1 MKTNQPPQFTPQE
14 QSEMSALASAMI
26 VSNYNAVWFQ
36 NQLEDILKGFDRK
49 GLKAKSTDYQRGQL
63 KMWFSQIFNINNR
76 IMESLQQTATIESGD
91 QINLL
96 AECTGQ
102 ALICFLALPDDL
114 KAAAMKSI
122 ADLTEQH
129 ALRLKGGNKEA
140 A

>member
-1 MKTNQPPQFTPQE
+1 MKPNQPPQFTPQE

-63 KMWFSQIFNINNR
+63 KIWFAQVFNINNR

-91 QINLL
+91 QINML
-96 AECTGQ
+96 AEYAGQ

-114 KAAAMKSI
+114 KAKGMQSI
-122 ADLTEQH
+122 IDLTEQH
-129 ALRLKGGNKEA
+129 ATRLQEGNKEA